1 MQQNKPDGAARVAN
15 HVLGRYREH
24 EVMTKNEIIRV
35 AVFEGKH
42 IRKILHE
49 GEWWFSVIDI
59 IEVLT
64 GSSIPKRY
72 WSDLKKKLV
81 AEGFTETY
89 EKIVRLKMLAP
100 DGKMRLTDCANT
112 ETMFRIIQ
120 SIPSP
125 KVEPLKRWLAKV
137 GKERI
142 DEIENP
148 ELSMER
154 MKSLYEKKGYPKDWI
169 DKRMRGIAVR
179 QDLTDEWQNRG
190 ARTSLEYAIL
200 TNEIMQGAFDLKVE
214 DYKQVKG
221 LERENLRDHMT
232 DIELILTMLAEA
244 TTTKLHRDRDSQ
256 GFEPLK
262 KDAQEGGAVA
272 GSTRKDIER
281 RSGKP
286 VVTGEN
292 FKVLTGK
299 ERKKPEIG

>member
-1 MQQNKPDGAARVAN
+1 
-15 HVLGRYREH
+15 
-24 EVMTKNEIIRV
+24 MTGKEIAKV

-49 GEWWFSVIDI
+49 GEWWFSVIDVI
-59 IEVLT
+59 GVLT
-64 GSSIPKRY
+64 GNERPRKY
-72 WSDLKKKLV
+72 WNDLKKKLYS
-81 AEGFTETY
+81 EGYVEVS
-89 EKIVRLKMLAP
+89 EKIGQLKLPAP
-100 DGKMRLTDCANT
+100 DGKMRLTDCADT

-137 GKERI
+137 GRERI

-154 MKSLYEKKGYPKDWI
+154 MKELDEKKGYPKEWI

-190 ARTSLEYAIL
+190 ARTNLEYAVL

-214 DYKQVKG
+214 EYKEVKG

-244 TTTKLHRDRDSQ
+244 TTTKLHRDRDSR

-262 KDAQEGGAVA
+262 KDAKDGGAVA
-272 GSTRKDIER
+272 GRTRKDIEDK
-281 RSGKP
+281 SGKP
-286 VVTGEN
+286 VVSPEN
-292 FKVLTGK
+292 FKRLPGK
-299 ERKKPEIG
+299 WRKKLVKS